1 MLRRVDVW
9 SEAKEDGPVFSSSV
23 DMSGRLRIGEALT
36 GDSQRIAV
44 SRRDHRPC
52 GSDMQI
58 AAPFAGHLRRQL
70 RQLQ

>member
-9 SEAKEDGPVFSSSV
+9 IEAKADGRFFSSAV
-23 DMSGRLRIGEALT
+23 DMSGRPRFGEALT

-44 SRRDHRPC
+44 SCRDHHTR
-52 GSDMQI
+52 GSNTQI

>member
-9 SEAKEDGPVFSSSV
+9 SAAKEDGRFFSSSV
-23 DMSGRLRIGEALT
+23 DMSGRPRFGEART

-44 SRRDHRPC
+44 SCRDYLTR
-52 GSDMQI
+52 GSNMQI
-58 AAPFAGHLRRQL
+58 AAPFAGHLGRQL